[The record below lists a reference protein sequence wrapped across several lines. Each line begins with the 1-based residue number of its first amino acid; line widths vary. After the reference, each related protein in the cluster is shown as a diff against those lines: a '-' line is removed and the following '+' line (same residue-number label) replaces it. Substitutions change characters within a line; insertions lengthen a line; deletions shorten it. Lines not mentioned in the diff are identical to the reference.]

1 MADRTWT
8 YKPAADHGLPP
19 AERIKSVRRE
29 PGLFS
34 VLAHHAASG
43 LLWTHFKVYNRLEV
57 MGVENLPAKPPFVM
71 ISNHQSHIDAPL
83 LSCILPRRARAAAY
97 PVAAGDVFFK
107 SLAHSVLSSLLIN
120 ALPIWRKKVTT
131 HALFELRERLLEG
144 DSGFI
149 IFPEG
154 TRSRDGQMGSFKPGL
169 GMLVAGTNVSVIPCH
184 IAGAFESMP
193 ADKFFPRPHKM
204 VVSVGPPLTFPD
216 APDAREGWER
226 VAKETEAAVRAL
238 KAARDTEASA
248 RASAGTSPKASRS
261 SHDQA

>member
-1 MADRTWT
+1 MQDRTWT

-29 PGLFS
+29 PGFLS
-34 VLAHHAASG
+34 ILAHHAATG
-43 LLWTHFKVYNRLEV
+43 VLRTHFTLYNRLEV
-57 MGVENLPAKPPFVM
+57 VGKQYLPTKPPFVM

-83 LSCILPRRARAAAY
+83 LSCILPRLARAHAY

-107 SLAHSVLSSLLIN
+107 SLAHSVLSSLFIN

-169 GMLVAGTNVSVIPCH
+169 GMLVAGTNVPVIPCH

-226 VAKETEAAVRAL
+226 VAKETEAAVRTL
-238 KAARDTEASA
+238 KAAQDAKTA
-248 RASAGTSPKASRS
+248 RS
-261 SHDQA
+261 SHGGT

>member
-1 MADRTWT
+1 MTDRTWT

-34 VLAHHAASG
+34 VLAHHAAAG
-43 LLWTHFKVYNRLEV
+43 VLWTHFKVYNRLEV
-57 MGVENLPAKPPFVM
+57 KGRENLPAKPPFVM

-107 SLAHSVLSSLLIN
+107 SLAHSVLSSLFIN

-131 HALFELRERLLEG
+131 HALYELRERLLEG

-154 TRSRDGQMGSFKPGL
+154 TRSRDGTIGAFKPGI
-169 GMLVAGTNVSVIPCH
+169 GMLVAGTRVPVVPCH

-193 ADKFFPRPHKM
+193 ADKTLPRPHKM
-204 VVSVGPPLTFPD
+204 VVKVGPALTFPD
-216 APDAREGWER
+216 LADEREGWEE
-226 VAKETEAAVRAL
+226 VARRAEARVRAL
-238 KAARDTEASA
+238 R
-248 RASAGTSPKASRS
+248 
-261 SHDQA
+261 

>member
-1 MADRTWT
+1 MQDRTWT

-29 PGLFS
+29 PGFLS
-34 VLAHHAASG
+34 VLAHHAATG
-43 LLWTHFKVYNRLEV
+43 VLRTHFTLYNRLEV
-57 MGVENLPAKPPFVM
+57 VGKQYLPTKPPFVM

-83 LSCILPRRARAAAY
+83 LSCILPRLARAHAY

-107 SLAHSVLSSLLIN
+107 SLAHSVLSSLFIN

-169 GMLVAGTNVSVIPCH
+169 GMLVAGTNVPVIPCH

-226 VAKETEAAVRAL
+226 VAKETEAAVRTL
-238 KAARDTEASA
+238 KAARDAKNSA
-248 RASAGTSPKASRS
+248 KTSAKTPRS
-261 SHDQA
+261 